1 MRISV
6 IALFAAALAL
16 PSGMC
21 AAQLLDQAD
30 APNRLPPTLEE
41 RVPPRIVFDR
51 DRHDFGLIMDTEKAE
66 TEFVFVNE
74 GPGLLRIE
82 NAKGSCNCTVPALSK
97 TQFKPGESGTIKVV
111 YDPKNRA
118 GDQHQTVTV
127 TTNDPERRT
136 VQLVVAAKVRP
147 SVIIEPRMAHFG
159 PVAKD
164 TPSELTIRIAG
175 RTADFKVL
183 EAVSDNPDVFTI
195 TLGKSEPF
203 KFEEEPEPLPT
214 TTLTVKMRPG
224 APIGLIRNY
233 HARIRTNDPKNEQL
247 QVELLAQ
254 HLGDIEVLPER
265 VSFGAVRIGD
275 TFEQE
280 VVIRSRTG
288 TPFTILDVEDRNPD
302 PNAVKITL
310 APQAPNGG
318 SKAPAYVLR
327 ISGQI
332 GENGR
337 GVRGLLIVHTDV
349 EREQS
354 MSVPYFASVRRN

>member
-1 MRISV
+1 MRIAA
-6 IALFAAALAL
+6 IATCIFVLTVPAAM
-16 PSGMC
+16 G

-51 DRHDFGLIMDTEKAE
+51 ERHDFGLILDTEKSE
-66 TEFVFVNE
+66 TEFTFVND

-82 NAKGSCNCTVPALSK
+82 SAKGSCNCTVPALSK

-118 GDQHQTVTV
+118 GDQHQTITV
-127 TTNDPERRT
+127 VTNDPERRT

-159 PVAKD
+159 PIAKD
-164 TPSELTIRIAG
+164 TPAELTIRVAG
-175 RTADFKVL
+175 RTDDFEVA
-183 EAVSDNPDVFTI
+183 EAVSDNPDLFSVV
-195 TLGKSEPF
+195 LGKTEPF
-203 KFEEEPEPLPT
+203 KFEDEPEPLRT

-233 HARIRTNDPKNEQL
+233 HLRLRTNDPKNENL

-254 HLGDIEVLPER
+254 HLGDIEILPER

-318 SKAPAYVLR
+318 SKAPAYVVR

-349 EREQS
+349 EREQT
-354 MSVPYFASVRRN
+354 MSIPYFASVRRN